1 MRKRNEFED
10 AIFKSLKF
18 LPKIE
23 IKNSLL
29 LLSL

>member
-1 MRKRNEFED
+1 MKGTIIGSIK
-10 AIFKSLKF
+10 AIKY

>member
-1 MRKRNEFED
+1 MQGTIAGTVK
-10 AIFKSLKF
+10 AIKY

-29 LLSL
+29 LLQF